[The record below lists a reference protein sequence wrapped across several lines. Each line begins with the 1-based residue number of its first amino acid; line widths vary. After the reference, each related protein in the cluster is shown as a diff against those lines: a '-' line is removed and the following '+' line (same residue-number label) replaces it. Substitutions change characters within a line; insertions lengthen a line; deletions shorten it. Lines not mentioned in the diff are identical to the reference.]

1 MGRDIMAGFKT
12 MVGGEIVSYTQM
24 MDDARSE
31 AVDRLADDAQKRG
44 ANAVTDIRF
53 TTSAIMSGA
62 SEILTYGTAVIVESE

>member
-12 MVGGEIVSYTQM
+12 MVGGEIVSYTTM
-24 MDDARSE
+24 MDDARGE
-31 AVDRLADDAQKRG
+31 AVDRLAADAEKRG

-62 SEILTYGTAVIVESE
+62 SEILSYGTAVVVEPE